1 MAAAAGGAGA
11 PLLASDAPAAT
22 AGAGSLWNAN
32 SWHWESRNY
41 NKWGEESVR
50 AAVLAVSA
58 SDASAKLKVT
68 EVKDLKVEASINIRK
83 GKKIPVFDIS
93 FTAVWEARQTTPL
106 APGADGSPAPPT
118 DLLATGELRVHELM
132 PDEIDDFDV
141 RVSVNAA
148 ISKEAA
154 VVGRVRD
161 LVKGPGG
168 KAVRAAMKAW
178 HKALQEHDGGQE
190 KLAMDAARR
199 AEEAAK
205 TSAARSETAAEKER
219 IAAEQEA
226 REAARKEEEKRK
238 AEAAK
243 VEREREREAA
253 ATKAA
258 AAAAAAAAEAAATA
272 ATAGAGGPSPA
283 ASASAPAAAAAAT
296 DDKDREKVRAAVVEG
311 GSGSVWNKGNYHWEE
326 KPMTAWAKEH
336 LASLVK
342 GYNID
347 LPGGHVKIVNVE
359 LTGEASASI
368 RKGKKIMFF
377 EWKVKALWEGQL
389 LDDEGAVLGAGDGE
403 INIPDLD
410 QDNCG
415 VAEDG
420 GDGDYEVKVSM
431 SDDGGAKDK
440 QLRDLL
446 QKHGMRDFRRKIAA
460 FVRDL
465 KAKG

>member
-11 PLLASDAPAAT
+11 PPSISDAAAAT

-50 AAVLAVSA
+50 SAVLAVTA
-58 SDASAKLKVT
+58 SDASAKVKVT

-93 FTAVWEARQTTPL
+93 FTAVWEARQTSPL

-178 HKALQEHDGGQE
+178 HKALLEHDGGQE
-190 KLAMDAARR
+190 KLALDAARR

-226 REAARKEEEKRK
+226 REAARKAEEKRK

-243 VEREREREAA
+243 VEREAA
-253 ATKAA
+253 AKAA
-258 AAAAAAAAEAAATA
+258 AGAAVAAAEAAATA
-272 ATAGAGGPSPA
+272 AAAGAGGPSAP
-283 ASASAPAAAAAAT
+283 ASASAAAAAE
-296 DDKDREKVRAAVVEG
+296 DKEKVRAAVVEG

-336 LASLVK
+336 LSALVK

-359 LTGEASASI
+359 LSGEASASI

-389 LDDEGAVLGAGDGE
+389 LDEEGTVLGAGDGE

-420 GDGDYEVKVSM
+420 SDGDYEVKVSM
-431 SDDGGAKDK
+431 SEDGGAKDK

-446 QKHGMRDFRRKIAA
+446 QKHGMKDFRRKIAA

-465 KAKG
+465 KARG

>member
-1 MAAAAGGAGA
+1 MASAAGGAGA
-11 PLLASDAPAAT
+11 PSAVGDAATVT

-50 AAVLAVSA
+50 AAVLAVTA
-58 SDASAKLKVT
+58 SDSSAVVKVT

-93 FTAVWEARQTTPL
+93 YTAVWEARQTTPP
-106 APGADGSPAPPT
+106 APSADGGAAAPPT
-118 DLLATGELRVHELM
+118 NLLATGELRVHELM

-178 HKALQEHDGGQE
+178 HKALLEHDGGQE
-190 KLAMDAARR
+190 KLALDAARR

-205 TSAARSETAAEKER
+205 TAAARVETSAEKER

-226 REAARKEEEKRK
+226 REAVRKEEEKRK
-238 AEAAK
+238 ADAAK
-243 VEREREREAA
+243 AEKEAA
-253 ATKAA
+253 AARAA
-258 AAAAAAAAEAAATA
+258 AAAAAAASAAASAAAAPTADVSAESATA
-272 ATAGAGGPSPA
+272 AAPSA
-283 ASASAPAAAAAAT
+283 
-296 DDKDREKVRAAVVEG
+296 DDKEKKRAAVVEG

-336 LASLVK
+336 LSSLVK

-389 LDDEGAVLGAGDGE
+389 LDEEGTVLGAGDGE

-415 VAEDG
+415 LADDG
-420 GDGDYEVKVSM
+420 SDADYEVKVSM
-431 SDDGGAKDK
+431 SEDGGAKDK

-446 QKHGMRDFRRKIAA
+446 QKHGMRDFKSKIAT
-460 FVRDL
+460 FVKDL
-465 KAKG
+465 KARG